1 MTSQHRASHSR
12 HMEGPDDGLGTQI
25 DHAHDGFLVD
35 EEDQPEHIR
44 RYMLKLRGRQA
55 LLDLLVRIESERQ
68 RELQG
73 LLESDFAHLNC
84 IQARIYCSGIAQF
97 LSPFHFCCDILIVV
111 SVSIYLLDIIA
122 GFVWINL
129 S

>member
-44 RYMLKLRGRQA
+44 RDMLKLRGRRA
-55 LLDLLVRIESERQ
+55 LLDLLQEQRVYIKSFYISFRGRFLRNETPAEEERAPSMAAGELNQLRQ
-68 RELQG
+68 RCTVSG
-73 LLESDFAHLNC
+73 L
-84 IQARIYCSGIAQF
+84 RY
-97 LSPFHFCCDILIVV
+97 V
-111 SVSIYLLDIIA
+111 
-122 GFVWINL
+122 
-129 S
+129 